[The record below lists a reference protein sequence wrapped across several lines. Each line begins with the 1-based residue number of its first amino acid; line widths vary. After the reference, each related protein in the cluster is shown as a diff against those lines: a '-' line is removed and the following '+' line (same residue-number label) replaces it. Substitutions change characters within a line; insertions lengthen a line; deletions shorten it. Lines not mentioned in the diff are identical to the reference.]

1 MLAMNE
7 VIAILS
13 FAVLATLVVTAS
25 RLGTTSLFVISVTF
39 ILLSNITIRIPIR
52 VFGVEFP
59 WALIVYSLVYFTTNL
74 VVEFRGKNTAYR
86 LATTN
91 VAVQILLWGYIW
103 ASLAITPTQN
113 GFDSY
118 SSMNQLLGTTKQ
130 ISVAALLA
138 SIGPFLGIL
147 TYSRLRQKWEEYSVK
162 YSNSPGRL
170 GKFIRNRMT
179 AIVVTNK
186 ISTFVGQ
193 IVNTVLFFAI
203 ANVDYHMDKSAII
216 AVILSSC
223 VVKMVIAV
231 ADIPFLILAVT
242 LLTSRGA
249 SQLPKDLV
257 TESSH

>member
-1 MLAMNE
+1 
-7 VIAILS
+7 
-13 FAVLATLVVTAS
+13 
-25 RLGTTSLFVISVTF
+25 
-39 ILLSNITIRIPIR
+39 
-52 VFGVEFP
+52 
-59 WALIVYSLVYFTTNL
+59 
-74 VVEFRGKNTAYR
+74 
-86 LATTN
+86 
-91 VAVQILLWGYIW
+91 
-103 ASLAITPTQN
+103 
-113 GFDSY
+113 
-118 SSMNQLLGTTKQ
+118 
-130 ISVAALLA
+130 
-138 SIGPFLGIL
+138 
-147 TYSRLRQKWEEYSVK
+147 
-162 YSNSPGRL
+162 
-170 GKFIRNRMT
+170 MT